1 MDDAR
6 SLREQRDE
14 LAGKMNDILLRNDS
28 IDDTESIELLE
39 QGEAT
44 PCRNGHADSWCPRHG
59 EKDVRSRQE
68 AVFRFH
74 AWCGHPLLARIAG
87 IGSR

>member
-39 QGEAT
+39 QGEARLAEMDT
-44 PCRNGHADSWCPRHG
+44 QIRGA
-59 EKDVRSRQE
+59 VRSR
-68 AVFRFH
+68 
-74 AWCGHPLLARIAG
+74 
-87 IGSR
+87 